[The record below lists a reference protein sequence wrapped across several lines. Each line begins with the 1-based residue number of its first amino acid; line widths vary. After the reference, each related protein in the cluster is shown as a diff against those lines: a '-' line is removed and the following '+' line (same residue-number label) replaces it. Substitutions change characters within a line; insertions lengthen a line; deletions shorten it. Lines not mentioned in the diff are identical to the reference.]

1 MSVAAWLQ
9 HAGAQH
15 DVVEWARP
23 FGTDWNAAMAACP
36 RADWLLSIAARL
48 HLPREALARAAM
60 ACVRVAHAG
69 REMPEVALAALE
81 SVHAWAIHWEPFA
94 NCGKHAALC
103 EEAATHAKTPAEAA
117 LLNAVAAV
125 ARVPDD
131 PYSAAAAATYAVEL
145 SLAQADDDEL
155 MSVMLSAQS
164 SCVQAARVH
173 LPLALFEAARGA

>member
-1 MSVAAWLQ
+1 LSVAAWLQ
-9 HAGAQH
+9 HAGAQN

-23 FGTDWNAAMAACP
+23 YGTDWNAAMTACP
-36 RADWLLSIAARL
+36 RADWLLGIAARL

-69 REMPEVALAALE
+69 REMPDVALAALE
-81 SVHAWAIHWEPFA
+81 SVHTWAIHWEPFA
-94 NCGKHAALC
+94 NCAKHAALC
-103 EEAATHAKTPAEAA
+103 EEAAKHAKTPAEAA

-125 ARVPDD
+125 ARIPDD
-131 PYSAAAAATYAVEL
+131 PASAAIAATYSVEL

-164 SCVQAARVH
+164 SCVEAARVH
-173 LPLALFEAARGA
+173 LPIALFESARAT

>member
-1 MSVAAWLQ
+1 M
-9 HAGAQH
+9 
-15 DVVEWARP
+15 VEWARP

-69 REMPEVALAALE
+69 REMPDVALAALE

-103 EEAATHAKTPAEAA
+103 EEAAAAAKTPAEAA

-131 PYSAAAAATYAVEL
+131 PYSAAAAATHAVEL